1 LATRSKSAHRNG
13 NVPSARKRRSGR
25 RRLLRNWVY
34 RVGRGLVPL
43 AVLTVT
49 GFVAYPFFLQ
59 LRLGGE
65 YGARVSEARHKLE
78 TLRRQNSSLQRDI
91 RDLQSRV
98 GLEKA
103 LRDEGY
109 GRAGEVRVKVHTAS
123 VRGKDP
129 ASQ

>member
-1 LATRSKSAHRNG
+1 MF
-13 NVPSARKRRSGR
+13 
-25 RRLLRNWVY
+25 
-34 RVGRGLVPL
+34 PL
-43 AVLTVT
+43 AVLTVA

-65 YGARVSEARHKLE
+65 YGARVSEARRKLE

-91 RDLQSRV
+91 RELQSGV

-109 GRAGEVRVKVHTAS
+109 GRAGEVRVKVHTAIVDAGQS
-123 VRGKDP
+123 GTK
-129 ASQ
+129 